1 MTSDSKRFDV
11 VGIGNAIVD
20 VLVQAEEAFLDDHGL
35 HKGTMALVDESQ
47 AERLYASVGP
57 GLETSGGSAANTL
70 AGIAQL
76 GGRAAFIGRVRDDQL
91 GAIFSH
97 DIRSVGA
104 TYTTPP
110 AGSGPSTARC
120 LILVTPD
127 AQRTMCTY
135 LGASVNLDPADLDLD
150 LVAQA
155 KVLYLEG
162 YLWDSALSTRLND
175 PKTGAFVVIQQRLS
189 EEDLTGHILE
199 KDSEGWTH
207 LCLPMRYEPE
217 RSFVTSIG
225 WEDPRKEAGDLL
237 WPERFGEAEVKT
249 LERQLGPYAAA
260 GQLQQ
265 RPEPKGGGVIKREWW
280 QLWDAATY
288 PPMDY
293 VIASLDT
300 AYTTKTE
307 NDFSA
312 LSIWGVFSGDV
323 VAQAQKAEGREIVR
337 SYNDKQSPKVTQMG
351 GELAGPVFREVM
363 TYALQAQ
370 RVAPITPASRSSR

>member
-162 YLWDSALSTRLND
+162 YLWDSDEAKQAFLAAAEVARRHGGQVALSLSDAFCVDRHRQSFQELVDGHVDLLFANEMEITSLYEANSFEDAAEQVRGRCRVAALTRSEAGSLVLSGDQSIAIAPFRLGNLVD
-175 PKTGAFVVIQQRLS
+175 TTG
-189 EEDLTGHILE
+189 
-199 KDSEGWTH
+199 
-207 LCLPMRYEPE
+207 
-217 RSFVTSIG
+217 
-225 WEDPRKEAGDLL
+225 AGDLYAAGFL
-237 WPERFGEAEVKT
+237 HGYTRGDS
-249 LERQLGPYAAA
+249 LERCGQLGSLCAGEVVTQLGP
-260 GQLQQ
+260 
-265 RPEPKGGGVIKREWW
+265 RP
-280 QLWDAATY
+280 Q
-288 PPMDY
+288 
-293 VIASLDT
+293 ASL
-300 AYTTKTE
+300 
-307 NDFSA
+307 
-312 LSIWGVFSGDV
+312 
-323 VAQAQKAEGREIVR
+323 
-337 SYNDKQSPKVTQMG
+337 P
-351 GELAGPVFREVM
+351 ELVKRHLG
-363 TYALQAQ
+363 
-370 RVAPITPASRSSR
+370 